1 MIHRPRGCDILPM
14 VRMSGMG
21 FLRIPHSFP
30 IFVVTCLLSLSDLGG
45 LQSAEAS
52 PHFEAISIPGKALDG
67 NPLGDPV
74 QRRVAV
80 FTPKLPRFTSK
91 LLTVYYLPGYFGS
104 SEDFL
109 GANGDL
115 FAAVFQQL
123 ADRGIPLRMVVPDC
137 KTRWGG
143 SQYLNSTAQGN
154 YADYVL
160 EEIIPILEKRFG
172 TPMTPRDRIIAG
184 HSSGGFGALRLA
196 MMAPE
201 RFGAIIALSPDTYFE
216 VTHRP
221 LAEAPEV
228 RSVTT
233 EAFRRYTTFGK
244 DKDLPGHNL
253 VQIMLGLSAAY
264 APKGPNEPG
273 QFHWLYDEYGNWQE
287 EVWQNWLEE
296 DPVFI
301 ARRNPHLFMPFHRIY
316 LDGAEHDEFGAQ
328 KGAKLLG
335 GLIKPY
341 SQVEFYESPDG
352 HADHIEERLA
362 RGIEWVFGKTMRN
375 IEDR

>member
-1 MIHRPRGCDILPM
+1 
-14 VRMSGMG
+14 MG
-21 FLRIPHSFP
+21 FFRILHSSH
-30 IFVVTCLLSLSDLGG
+30 IFVVTCLLGLSDLGT
-45 LQSAEAS
+45 LQPAAAS
-52 PHFEAISIPGKALDG
+52 PHFEAISIPGKTLEG
-67 NPLGDPV
+67 NPQGDPV
-74 QRRVAV
+74 ERRVAV

-160 EEIIPILEKRFG
+160 EEIIPLLEKRFS

-196 MMAPE
+196 MMAPD

-228 RSVTT
+228 HGVTPEALRS
-233 EAFRRYTTFGK
+233 YTTFGK

-273 QFHWLYDEYGNWQE
+273 KFHWLYDEYGNWQE

-335 GLIKPY
+335 SLIKPY
-341 SQVEFYESPDG
+341 SQVEFFESPDG